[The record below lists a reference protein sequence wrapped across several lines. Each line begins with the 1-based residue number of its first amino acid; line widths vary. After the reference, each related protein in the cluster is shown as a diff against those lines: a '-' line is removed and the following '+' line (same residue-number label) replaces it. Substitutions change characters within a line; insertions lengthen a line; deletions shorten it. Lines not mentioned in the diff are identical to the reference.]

1 MRVGVCRCV
10 VEGGTWVGVGGCGC
24 WVVVVLKTATRG
36 LTRPT
41 AAWFQHPVSMATA
54 SQFSMAT
61 ASQVSMATAPSP
73 WQQPRLHGN
82 SPVSMATA
90 PSPWQQPV
98 SMATASQFLRSFTV
112 SPCSGCHRPC
122 MSTGLSGIDV
132 RVPERMRIASGRS
145 QNMFETQSIAS
156 FAMSHKQSS

>member
-1 MRVGVCRCV
+1 MGVRVGVCRCV

-90 PSPWQQPV
+90 RLHGNSL
-98 SMATASQFLRSFTV
+98 SILTV
-112 SPCSGCHRPC
+112 IHG
-122 MSTGLSGIDV
+122 V
-132 RVPERMRIASGRS
+132 AVFWVPQAVHVDWAVGDRRKSSRTHEDCEWEIA
-145 QNMFETQSIAS
+145 E
-156 FAMSHKQSS
+156 HV